1 MKFASRFGLVAVATV
16 VAVTTLSCTS
26 QSPSGP
32 AQTDQS
38 LQRGIGGYYPPPDAY
53 DSDDPMVSDTCQ
65 LSLVD
70 PAAEIL
76 CNTLPF
82 SLSCENMSAASVSVT
97 RSVYSRL
104 GCLTRVEGRVYFSDK
119 GHGYTFEIQIY
130 RTTGCARNGGY
141 IKVCSPWLGTCKWL
155 RLPAITSVGTVS
167 GQTAN

>member
-32 AQTDQS
+32 AQADQS
-38 LQRGIGGYYPPPDAY
+38 LQRGIGGYNPPPDAY
-53 DSDDPMVSDTCQ
+53 DSDDLMVSDTCQ

-82 SLSCENMSAASVSVT
+82 NLPWETMSAAGISVT
-97 RSVYSRL
+97 RCVYSRL
-104 GCLTRVEGRVYFSDK
+104 GCLTRVEGSVYFNDT
-119 GHGYTFEIQIY
+119 GRGYTFEIQIY
-130 RTTGCARNGGY
+130 RTTNCARNGGY

-167 GQTAN
+167 GLTAN

>member
-32 AQTDQS
+32 AQADQS
-38 LQRGIGGYYPPPDAY
+38 LQRGIGGYNPPPDAY
-53 DSDDPMVSDTCQ
+53 DSDDLMVSDTCR

-70 PAAEIL
+70 PAAVIQG
-76 CNTLPF
+76 NTLPF

-97 RSVYSRL
+97 RCVYSRL
-104 GCLTRVEGRVYFSDK
+104 DSLTRVEGRVYFSDK
-119 GHGYTFEIQIY
+119 GHGYAFEIQIY
-130 RTTGCARNGGY
+130 RTNGCARNGGY

-167 GQTAN
+167 GLTAN

>member
-1 MKFASRFGLVAVATV
+1 MKFASRFGMVAVATV

-32 AQTDQS
+32 AQADQS
-38 LQRGIGGYYPPPDAY
+38 LQKGIGGYNPPPDAY
-53 DSDDPMVSDTCQ
+53 DSDDPIVLDCQ

-97 RSVYSRL
+97 RCVYGRL
-104 GCLTRVEGRVYFSDK
+104 GCLTRVEGSVYFNDT
-119 GHGYTFEIQIY
+119 GRGYTFEIQIY
-130 RTTGCARNGGY
+130 RTNGCARNGGY

-155 RLPAITSVGTVS
+155 RLPAITSVGTISSRV
-167 GQTAN
+167 AN